1 LKRPHKRN
9 ARILAATAA
18 DGPPF
23 IIGFWLERD
32 ANPLYTFRIA
42 GLIEPHA
49 RYPDPR
55 IISLRNQP
63 RKDVEFTIGTAY
75 GSGIQNPFH
84 FMRITRLGLHDH
96 AETVQLESTHRISS

>member
-18 DGPPF
+18 VGPTF
-23 IIGFWLERD
+23 IIGIWLEGD
-32 ANPLYTFRIA
+32 AKPLYTCRIA
-42 GLIEPHA
+42 GFIEPHA

-55 IISLRNQP
+55 IIPFRNQP
-63 RKDVEFTIGTAY
+63 RKEVEFTIGTAY

-84 FMRITRLGLHDH
+84 FMRIARLGLHDH
-96 AETVQLESTHRISS
+96 PEAVQLESTHRIS